1 VSTVDPRARMALMQM
16 LFGFMGAQVINVT
29 ARLGIADAL
38 GNGARTTDELA
49 AGTKTHA
56 PSLHRLLR
64 ALACLGVVAEVEPR
78 RFELTALGQ
87 PLRADA
93 PNSMRW
99 LAMLFCDDPVWRSWG
114 HLEDSVRTGEVSWDK
129 VVGTSPFEYF
139 KTHPEQS
146 ATFNAAMAEDARNT
160 APMVLAAYDFAS
172 VGTLVDVGGG
182 SGTLLA
188 TILAATPKLRGIV
201 FDTPAG
207 MDRAA
212 ETLARVGVADRA
224 RAVAGDF
231 FQSVPEGGDAYI
243 LKSVIHDWDDARSR
257 TILQSCRRAM
267 GAGGKLLLV
276 EPLLPPKVES
286 PAITGMVMSDLNMLV
301 VAGGRERTEVEF
313 RALLESAGFV
323 LTSISAPLA
332 PTTYRLIEGCPA

>member
-1 VSTVDPRARMALMQM
+1 MTAIDPRGRMTLMQM

-38 GNGARTTDELA
+38 KDGARTADELA
-49 AGTKTHA
+49 AATHTHP
-56 PSLHRLLR
+56 PSLYRLLR

-78 RFELTALGQ
+78 RFELTPLGQ

-93 PNSMRW
+93 PNSMRS

-114 HLEDSVRTGEVSWDK
+114 HLQDSVRTGEVSYDRI
-129 VVGTSPFEYF
+129 VGMSPFEYLA
-139 KTHPEQS
+139 THPEQS
-146 ATFNAAMAEDARNT
+146 ATFNAAMAEDARNVV
-160 APMVLAAYDFAS
+160 PGVLAAYDFAS

-207 MDRAA
+207 MDRAGA
-212 ETLARVGVADRA
+212 TLARFGVADRG
-224 RAVAGDF
+224 RAVSGDF
-231 FQSVPEGGDAYI
+231 FASVPEGGDAYI
-243 LKSVIHDWDDARSR
+243 LKSVIHDWDDARS
-257 TILQSCRRAM
+257 TKILQRCRQAM
-267 GAGGKLLLV
+267 TAGGTLLIV
-276 EPLLPPKVES
+276 EPLMPPKVES
-286 PAITGMVMSDLNMLV
+286 PAIAGMVMSDLNMLV
-301 VAGGRERTEVEF
+301 VTGGRERTEVEF
-313 RALLESAGFV
+313 RALLESAGFA

-332 PTTYRLIEGCPA
+332 PTTYRLIEGRPA